1 MCTTTRSPCE
11 DQALPLSWAPSS
23 SAEDGKSPQGQPC
36 CRLQWLRLS
45 TFSAADRLTEFF
57 RELGHLQMPAEEQR
71 SGGPAFRCARR
82 PDVPPLKRGLGGLRQ
97 VIRCRAG
104 VGGQGKPLRRWKA
117 TAAMESHAEMA
128 RAAARSP
135 REDQALSLVFYW
147 DSVPNPDAP
156 RGLFVLHVFAAAN
169 TRTRSVV

>member
-1 MCTTTRSPCE
+1 
-11 DQALPLSWAPSS
+11 
-23 SAEDGKSPQGQPC
+23 
-36 CRLQWLRLS
+36 LR
-45 TFSAADRLTEFF
+45 
-57 RELGHLQMPAEEQR
+57 P
-71 SGGPAFRCARR
+71 
-82 PDVPPLKRGLGGLRQ
+82 

-104 VGGQGKPLRRWKA
+104 VGGQGSHE
-117 TAAMESHAEMA
+117 AMESHAEMA

-169 TRTRSVV
+169 TRTRPVV

>member
-1 MCTTTRSPCE
+1 MC
-11 DQALPLSWAPSS
+11 PL
-23 SAEDGKSPQGQPC
+23 EKGVRGIE
-36 CRLQWLRLS
+36 
-45 TFSAADRLTEFF
+45 T
-57 RELGHLQMPAEEQR
+57 GHQMPGR
-71 SGGPAFRCARR
+71 
-82 PDVPPLKRGLGGLRQ
+82 
-97 VIRCRAG
+97 
-104 VGGQGKPLRRWKA
+104 
-117 TAAMESHAEMA
+117 ESHAEMA